1 MCPVVALDEL
11 VAHFSHLWSLG
22 FKASSLDVI
31 VNPIELLDESVELL
45 LLLPKGGLIGEN
57 ARLALVLVLYFLVRG
72 LLAPAPLSFHGGIA
86 MK

>member
-1 MCPVVALDEL
+1 
-11 VAHFSHLWSLG
+11 
-22 FKASSLDVI
+22 
-31 VNPIELLDESVELL
+31 LDESVELL

>member
-1 MCPVVALDEL
+1 
-11 VAHFSHLWSLG
+11 
-22 FKASSLDVI
+22 
-31 VNPIELLDESVELL
+31 LDESVELL

-72 LLAPAPLSFHGGIA
+72 LLAPAPLLFHGGIA